1 MATFGGFTAA
11 VLTAAELNTAG
22 GAWSTWTPTIVS
34 WTQGNGTVVAVYEQ
48 VGRTVNCFVSIV
60 WGTTSSGFI
69 ATVSLPKTAARI
81 ESIGAGYIGDSAVLG
96 YPALVVVN
104 TTTTVSI
111 FAHNAAATYAA
122 ATAISATIPFT
133 FATSDFVRF
142 SLTYEAAA
150 DGT

>member
-22 GAWSTWTPTIVS
+22 GAWSTWTPTIAS

-48 VGRTVNCFVSIV
+48 VGRTVNCYVLIT

-69 ATVSLPKTAARI
+69 GTVSLPKTAARI
-81 ESIGAGYIGDSAVLG
+81 GATGSAAVEDVG
-96 YPALVVVN
+96 SFIATCAVN
-104 TTTTVSI
+104 VTTTTLCAVTLINS
-111 FAHNAAATYAA
+111 AGTYGTQSAL
-122 ATAISATIPFT
+122 SATVPHT
-133 FATSDFVRF
+133 FGSTDNVRF

>member
-22 GAWSTWTPTIVS
+22 GAWSTWTPTIAS

-48 VGRTVNCFVSIV
+48 VGRTVNCYVLIT

-69 ATVSLPKTAARI
+69 GTVSLPKTAAR
-81 ESIGAGYIGDSAVLG
+81 SGALGSAYIVDSGSAS
-96 YPALVVVN
+96 YPGICQVSS
-104 TTTTVSI
+104 TTVTSV
-111 FAHNAAATYAA
+111 FCFGSAAAYAGAA
-122 ATAISATIPFT
+122 ALSATVPFT
-133 FATSDFVRF
+133 FATADNVSL